1 MKKTEIQKAFDFAN
15 EKHANQLRK
24 SMRIPYMAHLYDVA
38 KILAYNNADETT
50 IIAGILHDTLEDTN
64 ATEAE
69 ILEHFGKE
77 VLEIVKSE
85 TENKTLPYIE
95 RKQEMIDELANGSIQ
110 TKLVKCADMLS
121 NISDLKQ
128 SIAFVGEKAWDCF
141 NAPKETIGWYYK
153 SMLNNM
159 TGIENYRMFKELK
172 QSINQ
177 VFLDAEQEKANIAV
191 FN

>member
-1 MKKTEIQKAFDFAN
+1 MQKTEIQIAFDFAN
-15 EKHANQLRK
+15 EKHKKQLRK
-24 SMRIPYMAHLYDVA
+24 GLSIPYMAHIYDVA
-38 KILAYNNADETT
+38 KILTYNNADETT
-50 IIAGILHDTLEDTN
+50 IIAGILHDTLEDTIT
-64 ATEAE
+64 TEAE

-95 RKQEMIDELANGSIQ
+95 RKQEKIDELANSSIQ

-128 SIAFVGEKAWDCF
+128 SLAFVGEKAWQYF

-153 SMLNNM
+153 SMLNNL
-159 TGIENYRMFKELK
+159 TGIEEYRMHAKLK
-172 QSINQ
+172 KL
-177 VFLDAEQEKANIAV
+177 VFEIFGN
-191 FN
+191 